1 MPTMKWTIAE
11 GRLTDLVAFVRRQI
25 VRRPSSISARGFV
38 AAACV
43 VVFAA
48 SVSIATAQT
57 DVRLVTALKTQNA
70 AAARTLIKQR
80 ADVNAP
86 DVDGSTPLQWAAH
99 WNDLDTVKALLA
111 AGAKPNA
118 SNR

>member
-1 MPTMKWTIAE
+1 MSAQ
-11 GRLTDLVAFVRRQI
+11 RL
-25 VRRPSSISARGFV
+25 V

-43 VVFAA
+43 VILIG
-48 SVSIATAQT
+48 SVSNASAQT
-57 DVRLVTALKTQNA
+57 DVRLIAALKSQNSS
-70 AAARTLIKQR
+70 AARALIRQR
-80 ADVNAP
+80 VDVNAA

-118 SNR
+118 ANRYGVTPLHEAA